1 MFITLINIIVPVIIC
16 AALGYGWQR
25 TGKSFDTKMVT
36 GLVTA
41 IATPCLIIATLS
53 RLRIDMSV
61 FWDMAGAAVLA
72 IIIFFVIAGIIIRIA
87 GHSFGTYGPVMAFAN
102 TGNLGLPL
110 CLFAFGETGLAL
122 AIPVFAVNALCQ
134 FTIGNAISAGAFSF
148 GQVVRTPIIY
158 AVAVALALLV
168 TSTTLPK
175 FLDNTLGVLG
185 GLAVPLMLLAL
196 GVSLASLK
204 VRELRRSLAYAVLR
218 IVMGLAVG
226 IGLTEVFGLSG
237 AARGVLIIECAMPAA
252 VFNYL
257 WAQHYDREPAS
268 VAGVVFVS
276 TLMTFAALP
285 LIITLALD
293 PTLLPWR

>member
-25 TGKSFDTKMVT
+25 TGKPFDTKMVT

-41 IATPCLIIATLS
+41 IATPCLVIATLS

-72 IIIFFVIAGIIIRIA
+72 IVIFFVIAGIIIRIA
-87 GHSFGTYGPVMAFAN
+87 GHSFATYGPVMAFAN

-134 FTIGNAISAGAFSF
+134 FTIGNAISAGTFSP
-148 GQVVRTPIIY
+148 GQVARTPIIY
-158 AVAVALALLV
+158 AVAVALALLM
-168 TSTTLPK
+168 TGTTLPK

-218 IVMGLAVG
+218 IIMGLAVG
-226 IGLTEVFGLSG
+226 IGLTEAFGLNG

-257 WAQHYDREPAS
+257 WAQHYDREPAA

-276 TLMTFAALP
+276 TLLTFAALP
-285 LIITLALD
+285 LIISLALD